1 MGVPMMMIILMTE
14 VIDIVLLRT
23 KIPIVMVTVMAVALM
38 QLTMDQQQ
46 MTWMTTQVYGNPK
59 EYLKHLGS

>member
-1 MGVPMMMIILMTE
+1 MGVPMMMTILLTE

-23 KIPIVMVTVMAVALM
+23 KIPIVSVTVMAVVLT

-46 MTWMTTQVYGNPK
+46 MKWTTTQVYGDPK
-59 EYLKHLGS
+59 GYLKHLDS